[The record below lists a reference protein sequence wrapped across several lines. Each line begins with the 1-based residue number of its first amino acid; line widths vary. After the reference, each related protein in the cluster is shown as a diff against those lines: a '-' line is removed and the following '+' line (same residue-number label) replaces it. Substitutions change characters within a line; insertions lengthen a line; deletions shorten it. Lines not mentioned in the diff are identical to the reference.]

1 MGGEAPTMNQN
12 QPFDVDLE
20 RQRAAATRS
29 YVTPAVITLILYFL
43 LWVPGL
49 VANIVYYIQSSND
62 QALVGR
68 APDGKGCLTAL
79 LVVFVGLPVAVIGI
93 FVVIALVGGIAASV
107 GH

>member
-1 MGGEAPTMNQN
+1 MVQG

-49 VANIVYYIQSSND
+49 VANIVYYIQASND

-68 APDGKGCLTAL
+68 PPDGKGCLTAL
-79 LVVFVGLPVAVIGI
+79 LIVFIGLPVGIIGLVLVITMI
-93 FVVIALVGGIAASV
+93 GGIAASV
-107 GH
+107 SH